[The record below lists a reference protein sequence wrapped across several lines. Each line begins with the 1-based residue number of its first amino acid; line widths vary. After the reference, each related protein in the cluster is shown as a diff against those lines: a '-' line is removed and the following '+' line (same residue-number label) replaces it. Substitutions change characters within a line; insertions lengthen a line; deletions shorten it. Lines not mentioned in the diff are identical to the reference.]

1 MSHQEKYISA
11 LNRLK
16 SYIEKENFKGYDPYD
31 TLCSP
36 FPFHWFTSWGPVLAT
51 QFQKRNPINI
61 RPLLGIR
68 KDYNPK
74 GIGLILEAYCTLK
87 DVFPSEN
94 FNKQIDFCFNYLSE
108 NSTEGFS
115 GACWGYNF
123 PWATTEKYLPSY
135 EPTAVVT
142 GFVCRALDKYRVQSN
157 SKKAADLIVSAAQF
171 IDKDLKKT
179 TFESGI
185 CISYTPVM
193 TDCCY
198 NASLLGAEVLA
209 RAYRLS
215 KNESYKKT
223 AIDAVNFVISKQLEN
238 GCWNYSM
245 NLKTSE
251 ERKQID
257 FHQGYVI
264 DSIKIIAELLEISDE
279 KWKNSVEKGLRFY
292 KEQQFFKDG
301 RSLWRLP
308 KEFPVEIHNQS
319 QGVITFCESGDIGF
333 ASVIADWTV
342 ENMQDEEGFFYYR
355 NFKSYKNKLSYMRWS
370 NAWMMLALSK
380 LLFFSHGKRGN

>member
-1 MSHQEKYISA
+1 MNLQNSMEKKNPYSEA
-11 LNRLK
+11 LFRLRQ
-16 SYIEKENFKGYDPYD
+16 YIEKEEFKGYDPYD

-36 FPFHWFTSWGPVLAT
+36 IPFHWFTSWGPVLAT

-74 GIGLILEAYCTLK
+74 GIGLLLDTYCRLK
-87 DVFPSEN
+87 EKSASDIY
-94 FNKQIDFCFNYLSE
+94 NKQIDFCFDYLQR

-123 PWATTEKYLPSY
+123 PWATTEKYLPSF
-135 EPTAVVT
+135 EPSSVVT
-142 GFVCRALDKYRVQSN
+142 GFVSRGIDRYRILTGDERAAEFIQ
-157 SKKAADLIVSAAQF
+157 SAAVF
-171 IDKDLKKT
+171 IDKDLTKT

-185 CISYTPVM
+185 SISYTPVL

-209 RAYRLS
+209 RAHRLKANAHYRQS
-215 KNESYKKT
+215 
-223 AIDAVNFVISKQLEN
+223 AIAAVNFVISKQLDD

-245 NLKTSE
+245 NLKTGE

-264 DSIKIIAELLEISDE
+264 DSIRIIAKLLEIKDTMWE
-279 KWKNSVEKGLRFY
+279 QAIRKGLKFY
-292 KEQQFFKDG
+292 KEQQFFEDG

-319 QGVITFCESGDIGF
+319 QGIITFFDSGDVEF
-333 ASVIADWTV
+333 AKRIADYTIAH
-342 ENMQDEEGFFYYR
+342 MQDRKGYFYYR
-355 NFKSYKNKLSYMRWS
+355 NFRWYKNKISYMRWS
-370 NAWMMLALSK
+370 NAWMMVALERLVS
-380 LLFFSHGKRGN
+380 G

>member
-245 NLKTSE
+245 NLKTGE

-264 DSIKIIAELLEISDE
+264 DSIKIIAELLEITDE
-279 KWKNSVEKGLRFY
+279 KWKNSIEKGLLFY

-342 ENMQDEEGFFYYR
+342 ENMQDEKGYFYYR